1 MYIVHAPPPLTVPNI
16 KPPLDFVINDTI
28 YHHRWLYSIEK
39 TILMVGTFA
48 GRGGGGLKSC
58 R

>member
-48 GRGGGGLKSC
+48 GRGGGG
-58 R
+58 